1 MEFAGFERWT
11 FRFEIGDDISTRL
24 TIDERDD

>member
-11 FRFEIGDDISTRL
+11 FRFEIRDDISTRL
-24 TIDERDD
+24 TLDECDD